1 MSTASFQDIQYKASS
16 GQVNLDQAQGIVECF
31 VAGIGNKDSVG
42 DVCATGAFAKSLL
55 RRKPRVV
62 WGHNWNDPIGKVLEI
77 YEVPPSD
84 PRLPA
89 KMRAAGIGGLYAKV
103 QFNLNSEKGREAFA
117 NVAFFGEEQEWS
129 IGYKTIRAQFDQSA
143 QANILYEVEL
153 YEVSPVL
160 HGANQLTGTISVK
173 NAEKGG
179 TAVMPM
185 PSGPED
191 MPEGDIQRKLKEE
204 LEARI
209 GSAVKVESV
218 EDGVVMYSRDDDDEK
233 GGMYKCR
240 FHHDG
245 GVFMFGR
252 PERIQMPMAP
262 AMPKPQQMPTGM
274 PSKPME
280 PVTGVI
286 VVPQALP
293 QEGESPK
300 PVAGA
305 GQPSGKP
312 KLVQEEADLAE
323 ALIKITKRHGKFDE
337 DGSGVWAG
345 YKPAAENPVAKIGVK
360 CSNCVLYQGD
370 GVCKIIAQKV
380 EDEGKCRFAVIPD
393 NVVVASPIK
402 KQEVDSAKQEEE
414 VKWLQDIEAK
424 HPEEFLSGD
433 LRMALKR
440 KRDAVK
446 PSVKMVPIQE
456 FSSKS
461 LDDQQTF
468 YYLPVDKKDAFEV
481 KQTIDP
487 IIDYYRTDAYV
498 EDGGIIFTAGVN
510 KDFADA
516 IDNAVKALGRNLAGK
531 LRRGG
536 RGLSARFDPNAWDG
550 DNDGIVQ
557 EGTPF
562 ERPAIPGVN
571 DFSTRGRV
579 DARAATRAYRKQ
591 GGSTRRGNRNQPSKK
606 PSAKPAQSQ
615 RVGRDDTRLMQD
627 ATPFDRPRREGI
639 SSGRSL
645 TRHSDGTANPRPEE
659 VAKRDAHE
667 KLIDAWEKGMG
678 MRFTPIPRQPSEKGG
693 KFTPDW
699 LRGRELGYNDAKAR
713 WAGKGNQPTPKNFN
727 ENQREST
734 NYASWFM
741 NVAGQLGQSR
751 RNRGNDN
758 KDQND
763 GMDAGMQEFLQGV
776 MPRTQT
782 RETQD
787 AIEATLRD
795 AGLSGDR
802 RGLSSGRKDVYEEEY
817 RDLPEEL
824 KEYADII
831 QELIDSGITKYD
843 AADNWGDWVVDNSLD
858 FVEKEDV
865 LEQTPEGLPSQESL
879 RDFMYERDYS
889 PESSDYYRDYIDL
902 SLEDASAS
910 AYLAALAEKYTPSEV
925 RELIEE
931 NYRGVGGDRRGL
943 SSGAMS
949 TGYKDEQAYK
959 DLPEN
964 VKEYADA
971 VQEAI
976 DAGIINDFD
985 DWEDWALNNSDDIV
999 GEEAV
1004 YKYINGELPTD
1015 DELVEYARNVDWGLE
1030 GSGPYGSERDRIPSW
1045 DEIFE
1050 TYLESALEDAPT
1062 GDHLAAIAKEFKP
1075 SEFREFI
1082 GLSSGRSGMSSG
1094 GVGEGN
1100 YASAY
1105 GDIYNPARR
1114 KPDDYAQIGGKPHRP
1129 RWDGKSGKWV
1139 YDVEDDGTGAT
1150 RVHDWDTPET
1160 PAEDHDAFW
1169 RDWVRIPYQELLA
1182 ENPPVAG
1189 EKSPIL
1195 SRRLLNLAREQSSP
1209 YHKGRGSGPF
1219 EGRFF
1224 NPRYTSSAER
1234 SRALSSDGI
1243 EALAIAE
1250 AIAKDFSYSDLTIE
1264 ELAERFDATPLQIHD
1279 ILDSVAKEAPNV
1291 FNGGRRA
1298 RDIPA
1303 PSEDVERLRRER
1315 LELAQERDAAIKTN
1329 EDIARKRGKL
1339 IAEHPSTRRAK
1350 KLERLRLAKQDFRL
1364 YTRGVSS
1371 RKTAKDDITA
1381 LRSDDIDLAKEK
1393 FKELF
1398 GGGVTDEDIVKDGK
1412 RLFNDND
1419 FTDGYDREY
1428 GPLDDYIKE
1437 EEEEYKRELIGE
1449 YGLIERVMGAG
1460 EYDDEDE
1467 AWDALVYDYEIED
1480 IGDLLTNDELSRIST
1495 DALANRI
1502 ESGLYEIESAES
1514 AFEKDDPAL
1523 EQTEQQNGS
1532 EALSLNKE
1540 VKNAVAAFF
1549 QDVDVPERPRKST
1562 LRGLSSGRRSGDS
1575 DEVQAENIAAHFYN
1589 AVGMSSGRRWDE
1601 RGIDY
1606 RQGDPE
1612 TAGFDLERVSQ
1623 RSDDLGAN
1631 FRHLLREVPEG
1642 DPVIFEYRGKLRQV
1656 RPQNA
1661 NWGSASMKVS
1671 RDGAIYFGGIDAES
1685 GEFRTFR
1692 LDRINGLIQG
1702 AEYGWYDSGWD
1713 GSGFNDELPRALR
1726 GMSSGR
1732 IAEAQRRALGGSRA
1746 GDNRR
1751 GLSSGMVPT
1760 REQLDAMRFRPA
1772 GQRNLDR
1779 INADDPDAIERLI
1792 DDVVSIP
1799 PQPRRSTFS
1808 GMGESDETDR
1818 AIGQNQL
1825 DKLQDAINVHNALL
1839 DAYRQKFPERNI
1851 QRLSDVEGDM
1861 ISDDPATASD
1871 IEDMLGQLEGYVDTA
1886 WEPFIDSSNRMT
1898 DIEQE
1903 RERATQTIEDLNN
1916 GVSELEADTRS
1927 IPDELENGD
1936 ITIEEAQARRNRNYQ
1951 RIEDYN
1957 NEIDDLRAELRNLD
1971 ADEQVARIFAERF
1984 DEAQALMNSRSRTA
1998 RDNRRARLSSG
2009 RRAMEDAM
2017 DGRAEFEREAM
2028 LDAEERDISPLYDSF
2043 MERPA
2048 AERARALVNYRK
2060 ETGQAPNPDS
2070 ASFRRWIAGLEN
2082 DLIMRED
2089 NSAESARDASR
2100 GLSSGRLR
2108 NTGRK
2113 SVAERMFDD
2122 MFDDFYG
2129 GDGTF
2134 SEESDAQLA
2143 RRYGTDEATI
2153 ARVRPRVQRD
2163 IDQAIEDIQDYYAS
2177 LPEPTDEELQAE
2189 ADDYARRGFSSGA
2202 SRLPSEI
2209 AKDMWYSFKGNLSKF
2224 DATSDETLAE
2234 RSGKSE
2240 RVIARNRPLVRIE
2253 LIASELFNDYYK
2265 NVDDLERMPD
2275 DELARK
2281 YNTDEEDAYI
2291 ARQNAIEDILAWMED
2306 AGRVRQGLSSGRNR
2320 KKG

>member
-1 MSTASFQDIQYKASS
+1 MSAASFQDIQYKASS

-129 IGYKTIRAQFDQSA
+129 IGYKTIRSQFDQSA

-179 TAVMPM
+179 TSVMPM
-185 PSGPED
+185 PSGPQD
-191 MPEGDIQRKLKEE
+191 MPEDDIQRKLQEE

-218 EDGVVMYSRDDDDEK
+218 EDDVVMYSREGDDEK

-252 PERIQMPMAP
+252 PERVQMPMTPMAP
-262 AMPKPQQMPTGM
+262 AMPKPQPQQMPTGM

-300 PVAGA
+300 PAAGA

-345 YKPAAENPVAKIGVK
+345 YKPAAQNPVAKIGVK
-360 CSNCVLYQGD
+360 CSNCVLYQGN

-380 EDEGKCRFAVIPD
+380 EDDGKCRFAVMPD

-414 VKWLQDIEAK
+414 VKWLQEIEAK

-446 PSVKMVPIQE
+446 PSVKMIPIQE

-461 LDDQQTF
+461 LESSIDEQQTF

-536 RGLSARFDPNAWDG
+536 RGLSARFDPKAWDG

-579 DARAATRAYRKQ
+579 DTQAATRAYRQQ
-591 GGSTRRGNRNQPSKK
+591 GGGKRRGK
-606 PSAKPAQSQ
+606 PEKPAQ
-615 RVGRDDTRLMQD
+615 
-627 ATPFDRPRREGI
+627 RREGM

-645 TRHSDGTANPRPEE
+645 TRHSDGATNPRPEE

-713 WAGKGNQPTPKNFN
+713 WAGKGNQPVPKNFN
-727 ENQREST
+727 ENQRQST

-751 RNRGNDN
+751 RSRGNDN
-758 KDQND
+758 MDQND
-763 GMDAGMQEFLQGV
+763 GMDAGMKEFLLSV
-776 MPRTQT
+776 MPQTQT

-802 RGLSSGRKDVYEEEY
+802 RGLSSGR
-817 RDLPEEL
+817 
-824 KEYADII
+824 
-831 QELIDSGITKYD
+831 S
-843 AADNWGDWVVDNSLD
+843 
-858 FVEKEDV
+858 
-865 LEQTPEGLPSQESL
+865 
-879 RDFMYERDYS
+879 
-889 PESSDYYRDYIDL
+889 
-902 SLEDASAS
+902 
-910 AYLAALAEKYTPSEV
+910 
-925 RELIEE
+925 
-931 NYRGVGGDRRGL
+931 
-943 SSGAMS
+943 
-949 TGYKDEQAYK
+949 
-959 DLPEN
+959 
-964 VKEYADA
+964 
-971 VQEAI
+971 
-976 DAGIINDFD
+976 
-985 DWEDWALNNSDDIV
+985 
-999 GEEAV
+999 
-1004 YKYINGELPTD
+1004 
-1015 DELVEYARNVDWGLE
+1015 
-1030 GSGPYGSERDRIPSW
+1030 
-1045 DEIFE
+1045 
-1050 TYLESALEDAPT
+1050 
-1062 GDHLAAIAKEFKP
+1062 
-1075 SEFREFI
+1075 
-1082 GLSSGRSGMSSG
+1082 
-1094 GVGEGN
+1094 
-1100 YASAY
+1100 
-1105 GDIYNPARR
+1105 
-1114 KPDDYAQIGGKPHRP
+1114 
-1129 RWDGKSGKWV
+1129 
-1139 YDVEDDGTGAT
+1139 
-1150 RVHDWDTPET
+1150 
-1160 PAEDHDAFW
+1160 
-1169 RDWVRIPYQELLA
+1169 
-1182 ENPPVAG
+1182 
-1189 EKSPIL
+1189 
-1195 SRRLLNLAREQSSP
+1195 
-1209 YHKGRGSGPF
+1209 
-1219 EGRFF
+1219 
-1224 NPRYTSSAER
+1224 
-1234 SRALSSDGI
+1234 
-1243 EALAIAE
+1243 
-1250 AIAKDFSYSDLTIE
+1250 
-1264 ELAERFDATPLQIHD
+1264 
-1279 ILDSVAKEAPNV
+1279 
-1291 FNGGRRA
+1291 
-1298 RDIPA
+1298 
-1303 PSEDVERLRRER
+1303 
-1315 LELAQERDAAIKTN
+1315 
-1329 EDIARKRGKL
+1329 
-1339 IAEHPSTRRAK
+1339 
-1350 KLERLRLAKQDFRL
+1350 
-1364 YTRGVSS
+1364 
-1371 RKTAKDDITA
+1371 
-1381 LRSDDIDLAKEK
+1381 
-1393 FKELF
+1393 
-1398 GGGVTDEDIVKDGK
+1398 
-1412 RLFNDND
+1412 
-1419 FTDGYDREY
+1419 
-1428 GPLDDYIKE
+1428 
-1437 EEEEYKRELIGE
+1437 
-1449 YGLIERVMGAG
+1449 
-1460 EYDDEDE
+1460 
-1467 AWDALVYDYEIED
+1467 
-1480 IGDLLTNDELSRIST
+1480 
-1495 DALANRI
+1495 
-1502 ESGLYEIESAES
+1502 
-1514 AFEKDDPAL
+1514 
-1523 EQTEQQNGS
+1523 
-1532 EALSLNKE
+1532 
-1540 VKNAVAAFF
+1540 
-1549 QDVDVPERPRKST
+1549 
-1562 LRGLSSGRRSGDS
+1562 GLSSGRRSYLDGEPEPDYEATNEYEWDEIPSDVQREIAKDIEEYILNGDRAAPDNVARAI
-1575 DEVQAENIAAHFYN
+1575 DEDGNLGLGEEATIIEEDGVKYVATPATSQAELLEQIFASDRFGYIKTPDKEKLIDSMTPWRGHVQN
-1589 AVGMSSGRRWDE
+1589 ALDGGQITDDEAGRLYELLDEIESEISDPSDKPFDVINRALGDIEKITKGARERLDSSVPRPTPRDWEYSPEGRARSQGFDNLVRISDSGPNNGAPGRVDSNSVTRLMQNWRDRRYSGQVSKDGKYEITPLDEFAKDVINGGELDYEVDYDYETGEFTTVSDPAYIWTEFDKFSNRPGRSGMSSGRRWDE

-1642 DPVIFEYRGKLRQV
+1642 DPVVFEYRGKLRQV

-1671 RDGAIYFGGIDAES
+1671 KDGAIYFGGIDAES

-1702 AEYGWYDSGWD
+1702 ADYGGYDSGWD
-1713 GSGFNDELPRALR
+1713 GGAFRDELPRALR

-1732 IAEAQRRALGGSRA
+1732 MRMTPAERQNLRRALDEEFAKDQRDFRPLSDEINKRLESLGFRGFYNSWIYSSTPKADDLGQFVDVAERTAKNADAKQRNLDDLKAGGNRRKEAVKRIFAKNKNTSDEELTSTLREKHSDEIYNLYNDEFDYEKPWNEDGWDSWDDYLPEDDFYDDVLQVVADDLGVDKDSDEAWEAIRDLDEREYINSIPLDALVRVFGDRAQRSRERDFAVYEIAQELGIPLSADEPGPYRRRLSEDEFDRLREISSGLPGGSMA

-1751 GLSSGMVPT
+1751 GLSSGMVPNQ
-1760 REQLDAMRFRPA
+1760 EQLDAMRFRPA

-1808 GMGESDETDR
+1808 GAGGSEEADR
-1818 AIGQNQL
+1818 AIGQNQF

-1839 DAYRQKFPERNI
+1839 DAYKEKFPERNI

-1861 ISDDPATASD
+1861 ISDDPDVAYD
-1871 IEDMLGQLEGYVDTA
+1871 IENMLGQLEGYIDEA
-1886 WEPFIDSSNRMT
+1886 WEPFIDSSNRVT

-1903 RERATQTIEDLNN
+1903 RERATQTIEDLND

-1936 ITIEEAQARRNRNYQ
+1936 ITIDEAQARRNRNYQ
-1951 RIEDYN
+1951 RIEQYN

-2017 DGRAEFEREAM
+2017 DGRAESEREAM
-2028 LDAEERDISPLYDSF
+2028 LDAEERDISPLFDSF
-2043 MERPA
+2043 MQRPV
-2048 AERARALVNYRK
+2048 AERARAFVNYRK

-2089 NSAESARDASR
+2089 NSAESARDMGR
-2100 GLSSGRLR
+2100 GLSSGRLMDTR
-2108 NTGRK
+2108 RK
-2113 SVAERMFDD
+2113 SVSERMFDD
-2122 MFDDFYG
+2122 YVSLP
-2129 GDGTF
+2129 GDL
-2134 SEESDAQLA
+2134 SEKSDAELA
-2143 RRYGTDEATI
+2143 REYGTDEATI
-2153 ARVRPRVQRD
+2153 SRLRTSVQRE
-2163 IDQAIEDIQDYYAS
+2163 IDQVVRDLEDYYGG
-2177 LPEPTDEELQAE
+2177 LPGTTDEEFQAM
-2189 ADDYARRGFSSGA
+2189 ADDYARR
-2202 SRLPSEI
+2202 
-2209 AKDMWYSFKGNLSKF
+2209 
-2224 DATSDETLAE
+2224 
-2234 RSGKSE
+2234 
-2240 RVIARNRPLVRIE
+2240 
-2253 LIASELFNDYYK
+2253 
-2265 NVDDLERMPD
+2265 
-2275 DELARK
+2275 
-2281 YNTDEEDAYI
+2281 
-2291 ARQNAIEDILAWMED
+2291 
-2306 AGRVRQGLSSGRNR
+2306 GLSSGRNR